1 MKLVALFLFLS
12 FSSYLVPVSA
22 EGRVEHQKLN
32 QEAALL
38 PPGWV
43 FGVQLDFACH
53 KKRSVTRV
61 MPHWFICLSFYCS
74 TRFAWYNVFWAKFG
88 QNGPKFWQKIVIK
101 VFFFVIKVFFCALL
115 SSKKEKKTFITKKKP
130 LSSQIKSFFFSMQFS
145 CKKSSNTS
153 KSSFKILG
161 LLGFAQKWEKADDK
175 VGGICVNLWFLK
187 NA

>member
-53 KKRSVTRV
+53 KKRGVTRV
-61 MPHWFICLSFYCS
+61 MPHWFNYWFVLSFDVMNRFLPIWFNTQIGQILLTLFWVKVSTARVIKFFSSESSWTPKTQSNDSRAAVWLSFWFS
-74 TRFAWYNVFWAKFG
+74 TRPSADRVTNNTYWMT
-88 QNGPKFWQKIVIK
+88 II
-101 VFFFVIKVFFCALL
+101 
-115 SSKKEKKTFITKKKP
+115 ETHP
-130 LSSQIKSFFFSMQFS
+130 L
-145 CKKSSNTS
+145 
-153 KSSFKILG
+153 
-161 LLGFAQKWEKADDK
+161 
-175 VGGICVNLWFLK
+175 
-187 NA
+187 